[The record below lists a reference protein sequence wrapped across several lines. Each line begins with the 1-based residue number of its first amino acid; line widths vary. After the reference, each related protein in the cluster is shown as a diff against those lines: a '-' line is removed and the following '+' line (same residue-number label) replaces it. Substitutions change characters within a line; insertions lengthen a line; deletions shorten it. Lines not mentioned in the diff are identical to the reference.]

1 VALALRAVS
10 IWPDLLLTFNAV
22 IEGVELIQQC
32 LLYGGFGEKCHQDSP
47 SSSIRNGSMTKDR
60 SSKGEF
66 SGFSRLSSHF

>member
-47 SSSIRNGSMTKDR
+47 SS
-60 SSKGEF
+60 
-66 SGFSRLSSHF
+66 